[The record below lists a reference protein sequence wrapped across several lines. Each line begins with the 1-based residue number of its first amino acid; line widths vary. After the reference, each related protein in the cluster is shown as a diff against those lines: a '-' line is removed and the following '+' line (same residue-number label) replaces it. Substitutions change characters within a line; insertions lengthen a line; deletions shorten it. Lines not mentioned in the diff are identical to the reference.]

1 MVRLVIQS
9 EAQDNALDLVRS
21 AIAAEVSRLELGLK
35 ATERH
40 IHAFEE
46 RYKTTS
52 AVFLRDFVAE
62 DLAGGDREYV
72 VWAGELKLR
81 ERIAAQLETLK
92 GIQYAA

>member
-40 IHAFEE
+40 IGAFEE
-46 RYKTTS
+46 RYRTTS

-62 DLAGGDREYV
+62 DLPGGDREYV

>member
-35 ATERH
+35 TTERH
-40 IHAFEE
+40 IRAFEE

-62 DLAGGDREYV
+62 DLPGGDREYV

-81 ERIAAQLETLK
+81 ERIAAQLEILK